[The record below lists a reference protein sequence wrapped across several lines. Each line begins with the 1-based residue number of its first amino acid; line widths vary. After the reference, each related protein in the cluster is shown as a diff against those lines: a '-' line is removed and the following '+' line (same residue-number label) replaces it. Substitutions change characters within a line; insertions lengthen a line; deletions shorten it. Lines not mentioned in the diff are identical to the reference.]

1 MSKDIQVLFLQDKKG
16 HFKIGQVKRVKMGY
30 ARNYLFPKGFAT
42 LVTPATLLKQ
52 KAVKKESEKRQIVL
66 KEQADTLKEVLS
78 AKVISFYVKAN
89 EEEKLYGSI
98 TQQDISAAILE
109 QYGVEV
115 DKADIKLPVQIKELG
130 EFSYQVDIHS
140 KVQIEGIIS
149 VLLEEVKK
157 EEEKSKRPGKRRQ
170 ISKSV
175 KD

>member
-52 KAVKKESEKRQIVL
+52 KAVKKESEKRQVAL
-66 KEQADTLKEVLS
+66 KEQADKLKDILS
-78 AKVISFYVKAN
+78 AKVVSFYVKAN

-98 TQQDISAAILE
+98 TQQDISNAISE
-109 QYGVEV
+109 QYGVSV
-115 DKADIKLPVQIKELG
+115 DKTDIKLPVQIKELG
-130 EFSYQVDIHS
+130 EFSYQIDIHP
-140 KVQIEGIIS
+140 KVQIEGIVS
-149 VLLEEVKK
+149 VTLEDVKK

-170 ISKSV
+170 ISKSI
-175 KD
+175 KE